1 MFADRAD
8 AARKLLEHLPKV
20 DPAAS
25 VVLALP
31 RGGVPIAA
39 PIARSLGAPLD
50 LVLVR
55 KVGAPGHPEIAVG
68 AISDSG
74 AMQLVVNRRGAEA
87 FGLSEDAV
95 RSLAETELP
104 ELDRRRRVYMRGR
117 EPLPLGGKNAIL
129 VDDGIATGATVEAAL
144 RVIRQQDPTRIILA
158 VPVAPPDVLSELS
171 EMADDIICPEK
182 PIRFGA
188 VGAYYHRFDQVS
200 DEEVLAYIEQTDDLR
215 ERALRS

>member
-8 AARKLLEHLPKV
+8 AARNLLEHLPKV

-31 RGGVPIAA
+31 RGGVPVAA

-55 KVGAPGHPEIAVG
+55 KVGAPAQPEIAVG

-74 AMQLVVNRRGAEA
+74 GMQLVINHRAASA
-87 FGLSEDAV
+87 FGLNEGTV
-95 RSLAETELP
+95 RSLAEAELP
-104 ELDRRRRVYMRGR
+104 ELARRREVYMRGR
-117 EPLPLGGKNAIL
+117 APLPLKGKNAIL
-129 VDDGIATGATVEAAL
+129 VDDGIATGATVGAAL
-144 RVIRQQDPTRIILA
+144 RLIRQEEPARIILA

-171 EMADDIICPEK
+171 KDADAIVCPER
-182 PIRFGA
+182 PEPFYA
-188 VGAYYHRFDQVS
+188 VGAHYQRSDQVS
-200 DEEVLAYIEQTDDLR
+200 DDEVLACIEQTDDLR
-215 ERALRS
+215 ERASHS